1 MKDYIPNFDPD
12 NLVNYTSGH
21 PIFYEKF
28 SFHLA
33 TLARFSDYFGP
44 KYQMTWPE
52 SATRLGHFVVCLTL
66 TKIRNLISFPKI
78 FFKVVYK
85 KVREALGL
93 DRCVNFFSG
102 AAPISMECLKY
113 FLSLDMVILEL
124 YGLSETNG
132 PQTMNYTEGNN
143 YKLGT
148 AGKTLKGLKTR

>member
-1 MKDYIPNFDPD
+1 MTATIQLNCWD
-12 NLVNYTSGH
+12 NTVIAETH
-21 PIFYEKF
+21 
-28 SFHLA
+28 
-33 TLARFSDYFGP
+33 
-44 KYQMTWPE
+44 E
-52 SATRLGHFVVCLTL
+52 SLTL

-148 AGKTLKGLKTR
+148 AGKTLKGLKTRYK